1 MKFIIDAQL
10 PKSLADF
17 LNQAGY
23 EALHTL
29 SLPDKN
35 RTTDSQI
42 IEISVRENYVVIT
55 KNTDFLESYYLKK
68 QPSKLILIKTGNLP
82 NVKLLEIFSQ
92 HISSIENLIT
102 ENSFIEIF
110 IDQIIIHSDKG

>member
-17 LNQAGY
+17 LNEAGH

-29 SLPDKN
+29 SFPDKN

-42 IEISVRENYVVIT
+42 IEISVRENYIVIT
-55 KNTDFLESYYLKK
+55 KDADFLESFYLKK
-68 QPSKLILIKTGNLP
+68 QPSKLILIKTGIYP
-82 NVKLLEIFSQ
+82 
-92 HISSIENLIT
+92 T
-102 ENSFIEIF
+102 
-110 IDQIIIHSDKG
+110 

>member
-17 LNQAGY
+17 LNQIGH

-35 RTTDSQI
+35 KTTDSQI
-42 IEISVRENYVVIT
+42 IEISVKENRVVIT
-55 KNTDFLESYYLKK
+55 KDADFWS
-68 QPSKLILIKTGNLP
+68 
-82 NVKLLEIFSQ
+82 
-92 HISSIENLIT
+92 HSI
-102 ENSFIEIF
+102 
-110 IDQIIIHSDKG
+110 

>member
-17 LNQAGY
+17 LSQAGH
-23 EALHTL
+23 EAIHTL

-42 IEISVRENYVVIT
+42 IEISVKENYVVIV
-55 KNTDFLESYYLKK
+55 KDADFLESFYLKM
-68 QPSKLILIKTGNLP
+68 
-82 NVKLLEIFSQ
+82 
-92 HISSIENLIT
+92 
-102 ENSFIEIF
+102 
-110 IDQIIIHSDKG
+110 

>member
-17 LNQAGY
+17 LNQIGH

-35 RTTDSQI
+35 KTTDKQI
-42 IEISVRENYVVIT
+42 IEISIRRNCTIVT
-55 KNTDFLESYYLKK
+55 KDES
-68 QPSKLILIKTGNLP
+68 
-82 NVKLLEIFSQ
+82 
-92 HISSIENLIT
+92 
-102 ENSFIEIF
+102 SFIEVF
-110 IDQIIIHSDKG
+110 TDQIIIHSDTV